1 MAELIVLTGVTGFIA
16 KHVALRLL
24 LAGYAV
30 RGTLRTPARA
40 EEVRQALRPHLPDAA
55 ALNRLSFATLDLGRD
70 AGWRDALAGADALVH
85 TASPFPIVQP
95 KDENE
100 VIRPAVDGALR
111 ALRAA
116 RDAGVGRV
124 VMTSSTVAV
133 TNAALPPGKDRYDEE
148 VWTDPAYPT
157 VTPYAKSK
165 TLAERA
171 AWEFVRTEA
180 PGMALAVINPAFVAG
195 PPLDAHYGTS
205 LQVIERLLRGK
216 DPMLPQFAFPTV
228 DVRDVA
234 EAHVHALR
242 TPEAA
247 GKRFVIADETL
258 WFHEMAEELK
268 AALPGRRIVTRRAP
282 NAVVRLLGLFDPSIR
297 TITPI
302 LGRFERVSNARARA
316 VLGMD
321 FVPARQAVRA
331 AGGWLVESGAA

>member
-16 KHVALRLL
+16 KHIALRLL
-24 LAGYAV
+24 KAGHAV

-40 EEVRQALRPHLPDAA
+40 DEVRQALRPHLPDAG
-55 ALNRLSFATLDLGRD
+55 ALDRLSFVTLDLGRD
-70 AGWRDALAGADALVH
+70 GGWAEALQGADALVH

-95 KDENE
+95 KDEAE

-116 RDAGVGRV
+116 REVGVRRV
-124 VMTSSTVAV
+124 VMTSSSVAV

-148 VWTDPAYPT
+148 VWTDLDHPT

-171 AWEFVRTEA
+171 AWDFVGAEA
-180 PGMALAVINPAFVAG
+180 PDMALTVINPAFVVGA
-195 PPLDAHYGTS
+195 PLDAHYGTS
-205 LQVIERLLRGK
+205 LQVVERLLRAR
-216 DPMLPQFAFPTV
+216 DPMLPQFSFPTV
-228 DVRDVA
+228 DVGDVA
-234 EAHVHALR
+234 EAHVRALR

-247 GKRFVIADETL
+247 GQRFIIADETL
-258 WFHEMAEELK
+258 WFHDMAAELK
-268 AALPGRRIVTRRAP
+268 AAFPGRRIVTRRAP

-297 TITPI
+297 TITPV
-302 LGRFERVSNARARA
+302 LGRFEQVSNARARR
-316 VLGMD
+316 VLGLD

-331 AGGWLVESGAA
+331 AGAWLVANGAV